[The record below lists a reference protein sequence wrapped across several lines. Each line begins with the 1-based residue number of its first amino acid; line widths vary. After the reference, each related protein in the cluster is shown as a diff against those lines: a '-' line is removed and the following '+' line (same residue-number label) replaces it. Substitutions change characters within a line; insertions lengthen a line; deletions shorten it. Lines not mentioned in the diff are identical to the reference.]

1 MLTVLGRYPDSI
13 KDLKGFRCVSVEA
26 LDVAIECVVYVRRET
41 ERRGVRWMV
50 GTIRDMTEDRQRVRV
65 WISGRNRVKW
75 FHVSDVRV
83 VVAA

>member
-1 MLTVLGRYPDSI
+1 MLTVLGRYPDAV

-41 ERRGVRWMV
+41 QRRGVRWLA
-50 GTIRDMTEDRQRVRV
+50 GTIRDMSEDRSRVRV
-65 WISGRNRVKW
+65 WVSARNRTKW
-75 FHVSDVRV
+75 FDVADVRV